1 MIMMKQF
8 DKIWLASI
16 DDIIDANLK
25 NPDFQLIDIT
35 SKLAIS
41 RAKLYRKITKLTGN
55 SPAEYI
61 RKKRLTKALEI
72 LEIGVY
78 PTVKETSAAVGFRSP
93 EYFSKLFFQTYK
105 KLPSEFLK

>member
-1 MIMMKQF
+1 MIVMKQF
-8 DKIWLASI
+8 DQIWLANVN
-16 DDIIDANLK
+16 DIIDANLE
-25 NPDFQLIDIT
+25 NPNFQLIDIT
-35 SKLAIS
+35 NKLEIS
-41 RAKLYRKITKLTGN
+41 RAKLYRKVTKLTGH

-93 EYFSKLFFQTYK
+93 EYFSKLFFQAYK